1 MRYLPALAGA
11 LCITVAVFLFM
22 RGLIRPAQPDE
33 TLTLVHENVEIF
45 RSEEPEPEPEP
56 EQEAPE
62 APTEQPVMEA
72 LEVKPPT
79 PEPVTDLELPPL
91 DLSVGDISVKA
102 GGDRWSA
109 PLGRGAV
116 GVPGGGG
123 GEDAQG
129 YIEVVPFDTRRPNVP
144 EVAWQN
150 KINGWVLVAFRVTA
164 QGTTRDVRVLDANPR
179 GVFEDTV
186 VSAVRD
192 WRYRVN
198 FYGSASRSVVLTQKV
213 EVRWEN
219 FPANLPNVD

>member
-1 MRYLPALAGA
+1 VRYLPALAGA
-11 LCITVAVFLFM
+11 LFITVAVFLFM
-22 RGLIRPAQPDE
+22 RGLIRAPQPDE
-33 TLTLVHENVEIF
+33 TLALVHENVEIF
-45 RSEEPEPEPEP
+45 RTEQPEPEPEP

-62 APTEQPVMEA
+62 EPTEQPVMEA

-79 PEPVTDLELPPL
+79 PEPATDLDLPPL
-91 DLSVGDISVKA
+91 DLSVGEISVKA

-109 PLGRGAV
+109 PLGRGVV
-116 GVPGGGG
+116 GVQAGGG

-129 YIEVVPFDTRRPNVP
+129 YIEVIPYDTRRPNVP

-179 GVFEDTV
+179 GVFEDAV